1 MKKIN
6 FGILIALLFIM
17 SFSSIFINLTPAKA
31 HIDGAFLKQYT
42 EFSYLQSIENYGAML
57 NTSELEISLPSSS
70 WNLTYFEANFTDIF
84 LNQELISIEDNPT
97 DFYTIQKFQP
107 LLAVQIN
114 ITEPTIIYSVDI
126 YADVIEPSINP
137 IYIQING
144 FDIPTQKPNNTI
156 IYEPVELNISSD
168 TGWHRQAFSN
178 PSTLNP
184 GYYTLMIDGSGI
196 ANAPQPLYRWFT
208 NNENATNPDLMIWTN
223 NGISWSTGVKN
234 QTFLHKFIQKT
245 TRVINPED
253 IDMQLGLNGD
263 SYAISNGISPGT
275 GNVTIKDINFGSLDT
290 MLNIP
295 ITTNKTIELV
305 FDCNYYIRLINQFA
319 TFGSVII
326 AFNNLNAWN
335 ATFIIDKMLLNNSI
349 TFYYPSNWQNISIFQ
364 NNVNVSS
371 FVNFNNLEH
380 SISLTD
386 DILIDNAEIAIVA
399 NSLNYDFNLD
409 IRSTDFNLD
418 QELMFS
424 IDNPEQGNYTF
435 ILYNS
440 LGYPLEDSVQII
452 SYPADVNLFSYY
464 IPAGAKEGEY
474 HAYVYFFDGFNAG
487 IEIASFNIHI
497 PLIITFIII
506 LISSVVG
513 ITAISSSYV
522 VIKKYK
528 KKKETRKNE
537 IHDKFKD
544 ILNLNYVMISER
556 KTSLNVYEQTFIA
569 KKIDTGLV
577 SGFLSAIRSFGI
589 ELTNVEDTTQT
600 IKLEYKDSKILMS
613 EFKDF
618 RIVLIMND
626 IPSPSFFEA
635 LKRLSYDIE
644 VKYGKLLE
652 SFRGNIQPF
661 AGIEELLKIHLNTSF
676 LYPLKI
682 VKMGK
687 LKVNQLEKNL
697 IMRARKQMKKRNS
710 GYFYI
715 SYLIEDKSWEPKDIE
730 VLFSILEK
738 KIFQPVI

>member
-6 FGILIALLFIM
+6 FGILITLLFVMI
-17 SFSSIFINLTPAKA
+17 FSSVFLNLSPVKA
-31 HIDGAFLKQYT
+31 QKDRAFLKQYT
-42 EFSYLQSIENYGAML
+42 QFSYFQSIENNGEIF
-57 NTSELEISLPSSS
+57 NTSELEISLPSPS
-70 WNLTYFEANFTDIF
+70 WNLTHFEANFTDIF

-114 ITEPTIIYSVDI
+114 ISEPTIIYSVDI
-126 YADVIEPSINP
+126 YADVIEPSVNP

-156 IYEPVELNISSD
+156 IYNPIELNISSD
-168 TGWHRQAFSN
+168 TGWHRQSFSN
-178 PSTLNP
+178 PSTLAP
-184 GYYTLMIDGSGI
+184 GYYSLVIDGSGI
-196 ANAPQPLYRWFT
+196 GNAPQPLYRWFT
-208 NNENATNPDLMIWTN
+208 NNENATNPDLMIWRH

-245 TRVINPED
+245 PEVINPED
-253 IDMQLGLNGD
+253 LDMQLELNGD
-263 SYAISNGISPGT
+263 SYAISNGFSPGT
-275 GNVTIKDINFGSLDT
+275 GNVTIKDINFSSLDT
-290 MLNIP
+290 ILNIP
-295 ITTNKTIELV
+295 ITTNKTIELI
-305 FDCNYYIRLINQFA
+305 FNCSYYIKLNNHL
-319 TFGSVII
+319 TSFGSVTID
-326 AFNNLNAWN
+326 FDNLNFWN
-335 ATFIIDKMLLNNSI
+335 ATFIVNKILLNNSI
-349 TFYYPSNWQNISIFQ
+349 TFNYPSNWQNITVYQS
-364 NNVNVSS
+364 NVNISS
-371 FVNFNNLEH
+371 LVNFNDLEH

-386 DILIDNAEIAIVA
+386 DILIDNAKIVIIA

-409 IRSTDFNLD
+409 IRSTDFNPD

-424 IDNPEQGNYTF
+424 IYNPETGNYTF
-435 ILYNS
+435 VLYNS
-440 LGYPLEDSVQII
+440 LGYPLDDSIQTIHHPI
-452 SYPADVNLFSYY
+452 DNNLFSYH
-464 IPAGAKEGEY
+464 IPANAKEGEY

-487 IEIASFNIHI
+487 LEVASFNIRI
-497 PLIITFIII
+497 PFIITFFII
-506 LISSVVG
+506 LISSAAG
-513 ITAISSSYV
+513 ITAIASSYV

-528 KKKETRKNE
+528 KKKEARKNA
-537 IHDKFKD
+537 IRDKFND
-544 ILNLNYVMISER
+544 ILSLNHVMISER

-589 ELTNVEDTTQT
+589 ELTNTEDTTQT

-618 RIVLIMND
+618 RIVLIMSD
-626 IPSPSFFEA
+626 IPSSSFFES

-661 AGIEELLKIHLNTSF
+661 ASIEELLKIHLNTSF

-682 VKMGK
+682 VKIGK
-687 LKVNQLEKNL
+687 VKVSQLEKNL
-697 IMRARKQMKKRNS
+697 IIRARNQMKKRNS
-710 GYFYI
+710 NYFYI
-715 SYLIEDKSWEPKDIE
+715 SYLIEDKSWDPKDIE